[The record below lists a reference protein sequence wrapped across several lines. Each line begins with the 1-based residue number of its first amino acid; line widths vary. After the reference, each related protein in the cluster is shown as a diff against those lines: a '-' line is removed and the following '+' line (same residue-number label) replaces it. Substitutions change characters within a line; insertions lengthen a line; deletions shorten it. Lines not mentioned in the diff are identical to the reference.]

1 MLLLSAVVLVA
12 SICLTSS
19 RPEGAP
25 AGACINLTPDHPGT
39 TPQAGDGP
47 YVFNLDQFDVNGTL
61 TYTPGETYRR
71 KYSAV

>member
-19 RPEGAP
+19 LPGGAP
-25 AGACINLTPDHPGT
+25 AAACITLTPGHGG
-39 TPQAGDGP
+39 TPQAGEIP
-47 YVFNLDQFDVNGTL
+47 YVFNLDQFDDNGTL